1 MNHSELLKNN
11 YSDIIHSTVNRSPEN
26 YEVIRF
32 DKFLDVIFPDSN
44 VFIPWEIIQK
54 IRIALKQKYGNDSN
68 CVKEYG
74 VLKSVNLAELK
85 YYQQDVGI
93 NGPMHTQIDEPVFVI
108 NNGSQSI
115 LLNGY
120 HRVLYHILNEK
131 LQINSYALTV
141 NI

>member
-11 YSDIIHSTVNRSPEN
+11 YSDIIHSTVNMFPEN

-32 DKFLDVIFPDSN
+32 DKFLDKKFPNSN
-44 VFIPWEIIQK
+44 VFIPSETIGEIRK
-54 IRIALKQKYGNDSN
+54 ALKQKYGNASD
-68 CVKEYG
+68 CVKEHG
-74 VLKSVNLAELK
+74 VFKSVNLAELK

-93 NGPMHTQIDEPVFVI
+93 NGPRHTQIDEPVFVI
-108 NNGSQSI
+108 NHGSQSI

-120 HRVLYHILNEK
+120 HRVLFHILDDK
-131 LQINSYALTV
+131 LEINSYALTV

>member
-1 MNHSELLKNN
+1 MNHSELLRNN
-11 YSDIIHSTVNRSPEN
+11 YSDIIHSTINMFPEN

-32 DKFLDVIFPDSN
+32 DKFLDNTFPNSN
-44 VFIPWEIIQK
+44 VFIPSEIIGE
-54 IRIALKQKYGNDSN
+54 IRAALKQKYGNDSK
-68 CVKEYG
+68 CVKEHG
-74 VLKSVNLAELK
+74 LLKSVNLAELK

-108 NNGSQSI
+108 NHGSYSI

-120 HRVLYHILNEK
+120 HRVLYHILDDR
-131 LQINSYALTV
+131 LQINSYTLTV

>member
-11 YSDIIHSTVNRSPEN
+11 YSDLIHRTVNMFPED

-32 DKFLDVIFPDSN
+32 DKFLDKTFPNSD
-44 VFIPWEIIQK
+44 VFISSEIIGK
-54 IRIALKQKYGNDSN
+54 IRNALKQKYGNDSN
-68 CVKEYG
+68 CVKEHG
-74 VLKSVNLAELK
+74 VHKRVNLGELK

-93 NGPMHTQIDEPVFVI
+93 NGPRHTQIDEPVLVI
-108 NNGSQSI
+108 NHGSESI

-120 HRVLYHILNEK
+120 HRVLFHILDDKIE
-131 LQINSYALTV
+131 INSYALTV